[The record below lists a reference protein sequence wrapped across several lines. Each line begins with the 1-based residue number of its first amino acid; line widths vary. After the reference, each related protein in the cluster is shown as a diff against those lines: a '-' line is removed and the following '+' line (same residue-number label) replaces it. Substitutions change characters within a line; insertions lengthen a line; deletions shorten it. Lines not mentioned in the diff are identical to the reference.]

1 MKAEYDFCGV
11 YVSSVVV
18 TGLCALVVLF
28 FLQRGIRAWGINRLV
43 FHPAL
48 VEVALFLI
56 LWASAL
62 ALFSW
67 V

>member
-48 VEVALFLI
+48 V
-56 LWASAL
+56 
-62 ALFSW
+62 
-67 V
+67 